1 VSDEGGSTIGD
12 YLDRME
18 MHLSPIPSRLSIMA
32 MATGIGLFL
41 EGIPGWLSGLLGGI
55 FWMASIVTMVWAARA
70 LLVTWADSELPT
82 PSPKRL
88 VWAVAWWL
96 WLTVYGGRRTR
107 LRRIILAADIA
118 LAFLVNL
125 LLVLSVSEY
134 GAL

>member
-1 VSDEGGSTIGD
+1 MSDEGGSTIGA

-70 LLVTWADSELPT
+70 LLVTWADADLPT

-88 VWAVAWWL
+88 VWAVAWWF

-125 LLVLSVSEY
+125 LLLLSVPEY